1 MSSTMPSSTA
11 QATTVNNTLNKK
23 EKRGPPLFSFFD
35 SPFKFLFI
43 GEFEVKIISE
53 FALINA
59 FPCEGRWMRATRINT
74 YNLNVGEQ
82 TDE

>member
-1 MSSTMPSSTA
+1 MQQTKYNHPVGAHRVRPPS
-11 QATTVNNTLNKK
+11 N
-23 EKRGPPLFSFFD
+23 FD
-35 SPFKFLFI
+35 LLAYLKIF
-43 GEFEVKIISE
+43 IISE

-59 FPCEGRWMRATRINT
+59 FPCVGVPRNEYASFWGSRKGRWMRATRINT